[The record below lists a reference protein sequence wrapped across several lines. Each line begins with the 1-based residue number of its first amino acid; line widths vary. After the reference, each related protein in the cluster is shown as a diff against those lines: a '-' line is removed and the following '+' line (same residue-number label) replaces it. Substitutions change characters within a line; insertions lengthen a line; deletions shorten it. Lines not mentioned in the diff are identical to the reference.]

1 MKVLIATNNQRKVL
15 RFKEILKWA
24 NLDIQLHT
32 PDELGVEVF
41 DVEENGKNL
50 EENALLKAKAYFGK
64 TDMPIL
70 SNDTGLY
77 VVGEGLVDAPKRKA
91 LGGSDE
97 KKLTKEEISRKIL
110 DFWKG
115 MAKKYGGKVDATWVE
130 AFVIIYPNG
139 EIKKSE
145 SRREIVLTDQEFG
158 VPFVEMP
165 IRALYYSKVTGK
177 PAIQHNEAD
186 DKLEMK
192 PIEDALRKV
201 LIK

>member
-77 VVGEGLVDAPKRKA
+77 
-91 LGGSDE
+91 E
-97 KKLTKEEISRKIL
+97 KS
-110 DFWKG
+110 
-115 MAKKYGGKVDATWVE
+115 
-130 AFVIIYPNG
+130 
-139 EIKKSE
+139 
-145 SRREIVLTDQEFG
+145 
-158 VPFVEMP
+158 
-165 IRALYYSKVTGK
+165 
-177 PAIQHNEAD
+177 
-186 DKLEMK
+186 
-192 PIEDALRKV
+192 
-201 LIK
+201 